1 MSTPVLLSAD
11 PSRHG
16 TGVFVARAARP
27 HAGVLVTGLLA
38 STLAGLLVV
47 AVPVLLG
54 QVVDALIADD
64 SRAAVRAA
72 LLALAFAV
80 LQVAA
85 AAVGRERLVRA
96 GERVV
101 RDLRD
106 RVLDQLT
113 TAPLRFLERH
123 RTGDLMQRAT
133 AQVASLS
140 AFVRDVLPELVL
152 TGGTVL
158 VTVVVL
164 ATRSWV
170 MLAVLVAVF
179 VPAAAWMLHRFRRG
193 APAAFAAEAQAEAH
207 VSAEVAEV
215 VRVRTLLAGAPRQA
229 RRLVTDPVDE
239 AGEVAVRAQ
248 LWTVVLTRWIHGMD
262 LVEALTLAGLV
273 LAGTALVARGSVS
286 VGVVVTFVL
295 AGRTLFTGFA
305 DLSSLVAEV
314 EAARTDVART
324 ADLLW
329 ATAPTDSTAPSGPVR
344 VAPGAELVLDR
355 VTFGYDGEPVLRD
368 VSLRVAPGHRIVLVG
383 RTGAGK
389 STLVKLLTGLYAPD
403 AGSVTC
409 GGVDLHGLTSE
420 DRVRLVALVPQSVHL
435 VAGSVADDLRLV
447 RPDATDTD
455 LERAVAALDLRAW
468 LERLPAGLATA
479 TSTLSA
485 GERQLVGLLR
495 VALLD
500 SAVLVLDEVTS
511 DVDPGTALL
520 VETAVD
526 RLTAGRAVVVVAHR
540 ADTVARW
547 GDVLTVQDGGLSPLR
562 PEPARPR

>member
-1 MSTPVLLSAD
+1 MIVLLSDD
-11 PSRHG
+11 PSRR
-16 TGVFVARAARP
+16 GVGALVARTARP
-27 HAGVLVTGLLA
+27 HLGVLLTGLVA
-38 STLAGLLVV
+38 STVAGLLVV

-54 QVVDALIADD
+54 QVVDALLADD
-64 SRAAVRAA
+64 GQAAVRAA
-72 LLALAFAV
+72 LLALGCAV
-80 LQVAA
+80 VQVGA

-140 AFVRDVLPELVL
+140 GFVRDVLPELVL

-164 ATRSWV
+164 ATQSWA
-170 MLAVLVAVF
+170 MLAVLVVVF
-179 VPAAAWMLHRFRRG
+179 TPAAAAMLHRFRRG
-193 APAAFAAEAQAEAH
+193 APAAFAAEAQAEAR
-207 VSAEVAEV
+207 VSAEMAEV
-215 VRVRTLLAGAPRQA
+215 VRVRPLLAGAPLRA

-239 AGEVAVRAQ
+239 AGGTAVRAQ
-248 LWTVVLTRWIHGMD
+248 LRTVVLTRWIHGMD
-262 LVEALTLAGLV
+262 LVEALTLAALV
-273 LAGTALVARGSVS
+273 LSGTALVARGSVS

-305 DLSSLVAEV
+305 DLSSLVADV

-324 ADLLW
+324 ADLLR
-329 ATAPTDSTAPSGPVR
+329 ATAPTNASAPVPVAAGP
-344 VAPGAELVLDR
+344 ELVLDR
-355 VTFGYDGEPVLRD
+355 VTFGYDGDPVLRD
-368 VSLRVAPGHRIVLVG
+368 VTLGVSPGHRVVLVG

-403 AGSVTC
+403 SGTVTC
-409 GGVDLHGLTSE
+409 GGVDLHPLAPE

-435 VAGSVADDLRLV
+435 AAGTVADDLRLV
-447 RPDATDTD
+447 RPGATDAE
-455 LERAVAALDLRAW
+455 LARAVDALDLGPW
-468 LERLPAGLATA
+468 LARLPTGLATA
-479 TSTLSA
+479 TSALSA

-511 DVDPGTALL
+511 DVDPDTAHL

-526 RLTAGRAVVVVAHR
+526 RLAADRAVVVVAHR

-547 GDVLTVQDGGLSPLR
+547 GEVLVVEDGGVRPLS

>member
-1 MSTPVLLSAD
+1 MSTPVLLSDD
-11 PSRHG
+11 PTRRG
-16 TGVFVARAARP
+16 AGGLVARTARP
-27 HAGVLVTGLLA
+27 HLGVLVTGLVA

-54 QVVDALIADD
+54 QVVDALLADD
-64 SRAAVRAA
+64 RPAAVSAA
-72 LLALAFAV
+72 LLALACAV
-80 LQVAA
+80 VQVGAA
-85 AAVGRERLVRA
+85 AAGRERLVRA

-123 RTGDLMQRAT
+123 RTGDLLQRST

-164 ATRSWV
+164 ATRSWA
-170 MLAVLVAVF
+170 MLAVLVVAF
-179 VPAAAWMLHRFRRG
+179 APAAAWMLHRFRRG
-193 APAAFAAEAQAEAH
+193 APGAFAAEAQAESH
-207 VSAEVAEV
+207 VSAEMAEV
-215 VRVRTLLAGAPRQA
+215 VRVRPLLAGAPHRA
-229 RRLVTDPVDE
+229 RRLVTDPVDA
-239 AGEVAVRAQ
+239 AGETAVQAQ
-248 LWTVVLTRWIHGMD
+248 LRTVVLTRWVHGMD
-262 LVEALTLAGLV
+262 LVEALTLAALV
-273 LAGTALVARGSVS
+273 LAGTVLAARGSVS

-305 DLSSLVAEV
+305 DLSSLVADV

-324 ADLLW
+324 ADLLR
-329 ATAPTDSTAPSGPVR
+329 ATTTTHAGAR
-344 VAPGAELVLDR
+344 VAAGAELVLDG

-368 VSLRVAPGHRIVLVG
+368 VCLRVAPGHRIVLVG

-389 STLVKLLTGLYAPD
+389 STLVKLLTGMYAPD
-403 AGSVTC
+403 AGTVTC
-409 GGVDLHGLTSE
+409 GGVDLHTLAAH
-420 DRVRLVALVPQSVHL
+420 DRVRLVALVPQAVHL
-435 VAGSVADDLRLV
+435 VAGTIADDLRLV
-447 RPDATDTD
+447 DPDATLDD
-455 LERAVAALDLRAW
+455 LARAADALDLGPW
-468 LERLPAGLATA
+468 LARLPDGLATS

-511 DVDPGTALL
+511 DVDPGTAHL
-520 VETAVD
+520 VEAAVD
-526 RLTAGRAVVVVAHR
+526 RLAAGRAVVVVAHR

-547 GDVLTVQDGGLSPLR
+547 GEVLVVEDAGVRPLS